1 MRINDLRNVGLAAL
15 AILSV
20 PPLIGCEAN
29 VPGALDHTPEQGKSE
44 ENLSEIKI
52 EKLGGGVFYLL
63 PSHRSI
69 SREN

>member
-1 MRINDLRNVGLAAL
+1 MSLKHKSIDNKCNATIRKVMRINDLRNVGLAAL

-44 ENLSEIKI
+44 ENFSEK
-52 EKLGGGVFYLL
+52 KM
-63 PSHRSI
+63 R
-69 SREN
+69 N

>member
-44 ENLSEIKI
+44 ENFSEKN

-69 SREN
+69 YREN

>member
-44 ENLSEIKI
+44 ENFSEK
-52 EKLGGGVFYLL
+52 KM
-63 PSHRSI
+63 R
-69 SREN
+69 N

>member
-44 ENLSEIKI
+44 ENFSEKI
-52 EKLGGGVFYLL
+52 
-63 PSHRSI
+63 
-69 SREN
+69 